1 MSGGFLRQITIESD
15 ELQRRGSWMSR
26 LHLDPWLLLLL
37 SLIMGGGLVVLYS
50 AGENGMAIVQSQA
63 LRIGVGLLVMLVFA
77 QLDPML
83 YRRWSPWLYMLG
95 VIALVLVLLFGAGA
109 QGAQRWLALPGGL
122 PRVQPSE
129 FMKLGVPL
137 MVAWFLGRMSL
148 PPRLLSTLMVLGVI
162 ALPGALIIAQPDL
175 GTAVLVIAA
184 GLAVLFLAGLSW
196 KLIMLMVAAGGASI
210 PVLWLFVM
218 RDYQKE
224 RVLTLLNP
232 GSDPLG
238 AGWNITQS
246 KAAIGSGG
254 LHGKGWGEGTQSHLD
269 FLPESHTDFIMAVL
283 AEEFGFVGVT
293 VLLVLYALTVI
304 RCLYIAS
311 VAQSSFSRLLSG
323 GLAIIFFMYVVV
335 NVAMVSGLMP
345 VVGVPLPLVSFGGTS
360 IVTLLAGFGIL
371 MAVHTHRRMLES

>member
-1 MSGGFLRQITIESD
+1 MRQEFVRQIAMD
-15 ELQRRGSWMSR
+15 PDYLQRRGGWLSR

-37 SLIMGGGLVVLYS
+37 MLIMGFGLVVLYS
-50 AGENGMAIVQSQA
+50 AGENGMAIVRSQA
-63 LRIGVGLLVMLVFA
+63 LRIGVGLLVMLFFA

-83 YRRWSPWLYMLG
+83 YRRWSPWLYLAG
-95 VIALVLVLLFGAGA
+95 IVALVLVLLFGAGA
-109 QGAQRWLALPGGL
+109 QGAQRWLALPGL
-122 PRVQPSE
+122 PRFQPSE
-129 FMKLGVPL
+129 AMKIGVPL
-137 MVAWFLGRMSL
+137 MVAWFLSQLVL
-148 PPRLLSTLMVLGVI
+148 PPRLLPILMALVLT

-175 GTAVLVIAA
+175 GTAVLVIAS

-196 KLIMLMVAAGGASI
+196 KLIMLMVTAGGASI

-269 FLPESHTDFIMAVL
+269 FLPESHTDFILAVL
-283 AEEFGFVGVT
+283 AEEFGFIGVT
-293 VLLVLYALTVI
+293 FLLALYALVVV
-304 RCLYIAS
+304 RSLFIAS
-311 VAQSSFSRLLSG
+311 AAQTSFSRLLSG

>member
-1 MSGGFLRQITIESD
+1 MSREFVRQIALEPD
-15 ELQRRGSWMSR
+15 HLQRRGGWMNR

-37 SLIMGGGLVVLYS
+37 FLIMGLGLVVLHS
-50 AGENGMAIVQSQA
+50 AGENGMAVVRSQA
-63 LRIGVGLLVMLVFA
+63 LRIGVGLLAMLFFA

-83 YRRWSPWLYMLG
+83 YRRWSPWLYLAG
-95 VIALVLVLLFGAGA
+95 ILSLVLVLLVGAGA
-109 QGAQRWLALPGGL
+109 QGAQRWLALPGL
-122 PRVQPSE
+122 PRFQPSE
-129 FMKLGVPL
+129 AMKLGVPL
-137 MVAWFLGRMSL
+137 MVSWFLAQLSL
-148 PPRLLSTLMVLGVI
+148 PPRLLPILMALGLT

-175 GTAVLVIAA
+175 GTAVLVIAS
-184 GLAVLFLAGLSW
+184 GLSVLFLAGLSW
-196 KLIMLMVAAGGASI
+196 KLITLMVAAGGASI

-246 KAAIGSGG
+246 KTAIGSGG

-269 FLPESHTDFIMAVL
+269 FLPEGHTDFILAVL

-293 VLLVLYALTVI
+293 LLLVLYALVVI
-304 RCLYIAS
+304 RCLFIAS
-311 VAQSSFSRLLSG
+311 MAQTSFSRLLSG

>member
-1 MSGGFLRQITIESD
+1 MSREFVRQITMEPD
-15 ELQRRGSWMSR
+15 YLQRRGGWMSR

-37 SLIMGGGLVVLYS
+37 FLIMGFGLVVLYS

-63 LRIGVGLLVMLVFA
+63 LRMGVGLLVMLFFA

-83 YRRWSPWLYMLG
+83 YRRWSPWLYLVG
-95 VIALVLVLLFGAGA
+95 IVALVLVLLFGAGA
-109 QGAQRWLALPGGL
+109 QGAQRWLALPGL
-122 PRVQPSE
+122 PRFQPSE
-129 FMKLGVPL
+129 FIKLGVPL
-137 MVAWFLGRMSL
+137 MVAWFLAQLSP
-148 PPRLLSTLMVLGVI
+148 PPRLLSILLVLGLI
-162 ALPGALIIAQPDL
+162 ALPGGLIIAQPDL
-175 GTAVLVIAA
+175 GTALLVIAA
-184 GLAVLFLAGLSW
+184 GLAVLFLAGISW
-196 KLIMLMVAAGGASI
+196 KLITLMIAAGGSSI

-232 GSDPLG
+232 GGDPLG

-246 KAAIGSGG
+246 KIAIGSGG

-269 FLPESHTDFIMAVL
+269 FLPESHTDFILAVL

-293 VLLVLYALTVI
+293 LLLVLYALVVI
-304 RCLYIAS
+304 RCLFIAS
-311 VAQSSFSRLLSG
+311 TAQTSFSRLLSG

-371 MAVHTHRRMLES
+371 MAVHTHRRMLEP

>member
-1 MSGGFLRQITIESD
+1 MEPD
-15 ELQRRGSWMSR
+15 YLQRRGGWLSR
-26 LHLDPWLLLLL
+26 LHLDPWLVLLLA
-37 SLIMGGGLVVLYS
+37 LIMGFGLVVLYS
-50 AGENGMAIVQSQA
+50 AGENGMAMVRSQA
-63 LRIGVGLLVMLVFA
+63 LRIGVGLLVMLFFA

-83 YRRWSPWLYMLG
+83 YRRWSPWLYLVG
-95 VIALVLVLLFGAGA
+95 IVSLVLVLLFGAGA
-109 QGAQRWLALPGGL
+109 QGAQRWLALPGL
-122 PRVQPSE
+122 PRFQPSE
-129 FMKLGVPL
+129 AMKIGVPL
-137 MVAWFLGRMSL
+137 MVAWFLSQLVL
-148 PPRLLSTLMVLGVI
+148 PPRLLPILMALI
-162 ALPGALIIAQPDL
+162 LTALPGALIIAQPDL
-175 GTAVLVIAA
+175 GTAVLVIAS
-184 GLAVLFLAGLSW
+184 GLAVLFLSGLSW
-196 KLIMLMVAAGGASI
+196 KLIMLMLTAGGASI

-232 GSDPLG
+232 GGDPLG

-254 LHGKGWGEGTQSHLD
+254 LHGKGWGEGSQSHLD
-269 FLPESHTDFIMAVL
+269 FLPESHTDFILAVL

-293 VLLVLYALTVI
+293 VLLVLYALVVI
-304 RCLYIAS
+304 RSLFIAS
-311 VAQSSFSRLLSG
+311 VAQTSFSRLLSG
-323 GLAIIFFMYVVV
+323 GLAMIFFMYVVV

>member
-1 MSGGFLRQITIESD
+1 MEPD
-15 ELQRRGSWMSR
+15 YLQRRGGWMAR
-26 LHLDPWLLLLL
+26 LHLDPLLLLL
-37 SLIMGGGLVVLYS
+37 LMTVMGFGLVILYS
-50 AGENGMAIVQSQA
+50 AGENGIAIVRSQA
-63 LRIGVGLLVMLVFA
+63 VRIGVGLLIMLFFA

-83 YRRWSPWLYMLG
+83 YRRWSPWLYLLG
-95 VIALVLVLLFGAGA
+95 IIALVLVLLFGAGA
-109 QGAQRWLALPGGL
+109 QGAQRWLALPGL
-122 PRVQPSE
+122 PRFQPSE

-137 MVAWFLGRMSL
+137 MAAWFLSQLAL
-148 PPRLLSTLMVLGVI
+148 PPRFFSTVLVLGLI
-162 ALPGALIIAQPDL
+162 ALPAALIIAQPDL
-175 GTAVLVIAA
+175 GTALLVSSA

-196 KLIMLMVAAGGASI
+196 KLITLMVVAGGSSI

-232 GSDPLG
+232 GGDPLG

-269 FLPESHTDFIMAVL
+269 FLPESHTDFILAVL

-293 VLLVLYALTVI
+293 LLLVLYALVVI
-304 RCLYIAS
+304 RCLFIAAM
-311 VAQSSFSRLLSG
+311 AQTSFSRLLAG

>member
-1 MSGGFLRQITIESD
+1 MSHEFVRQIAMEPDYLT
-15 ELQRRGSWMSR
+15 RRGGWLNR

-37 SLIMGGGLVVLYS
+37 ALIMGLGLVVLYS
-50 AGENGMAIVQSQA
+50 AGENGMAMVRSQA
-63 LRIGVGLLVMLVFA
+63 LRIGVGLLVMLFFA

-83 YRRWSPWLYMLG
+83 YRRWSPWLYLLG
-95 VIALVLVLLFGAGA
+95 IVALVLVLLFGAGA
-109 QGAQRWLALPGGL
+109 QGAQRWLALPGL
-122 PRVQPSE
+122 PRFQPSE
-129 FMKLGVPL
+129 AMKIGVPL
-137 MVAWFLGRMSL
+137 MVAWFLSQLVL
-148 PPRLLSTLMVLGVI
+148 PPRLLPILMALALT

-175 GTAVLVIAA
+175 GTAVLVIAS

-196 KLIMLMVAAGGASI
+196 KLIMLMITAGGASI

-269 FLPESHTDFIMAVL
+269 FLPESHTDFILAVL

-293 VLLVLYALTVI
+293 VLLVLYALVVI
-304 RCLYIAS
+304 RSLFIAS
-311 VAQSSFSRLLSG
+311 VAQTSFSRLLSG
-323 GLAIIFFMYVVV
+323 GLAMIFFMYVVV

>member
-1 MSGGFLRQITIESD
+1 MSREFVRQITMEPD
-15 ELQRRGSWMSR
+15 YLQRRGGLMAR
-26 LHLDPWLLLLL
+26 LHLDPLLLLL
-37 SLIMGGGLVVLYS
+37 LAMVMGFGLVILYS
-50 AGENGMAIVQSQA
+50 AGESGIAIVHSQG
-63 LRIGVGLLVMLVFA
+63 LRIGVGLLVMLFFA

-83 YRRWSPWLYMLG
+83 YRRWSPWLYLAG
-95 VIALVLVLLFGAGA
+95 VISLVLVLLFGAGA
-109 QGAQRWLALPGGL
+109 QGAQRWLALPGL
-122 PRVQPSE
+122 PRFQPSE

-137 MVAWFLGRMSL
+137 MVAWFLAQLAL
-148 PPRLLSTLMVLGVI
+148 PPRFFSTLLVLGLI
-162 ALPGALIIAQPDL
+162 ALPAALIIAQPDL
-175 GTAVLVIAA
+175 GTALLVSCA

-196 KLIMLMVAAGGASI
+196 KLITLMAVAGGSSI

-232 GSDPLG
+232 GGDPLG

-269 FLPESHTDFIMAVL
+269 FLPESHTDFILAVL

-293 VLLVLYALTVI
+293 LLLVLYALIVI
-304 RCLYIAS
+304 RCLFIAAM
-311 VAQSSFSRLLSG
+311 AQTSFSRLLAG

>member
-1 MSGGFLRQITIESD
+1 MSREFVRDIGMESSS
-15 ELQRRGSWMSR
+15 LQGRGSWMAR

-37 SLIMGGGLVVLYS
+37 FLVMGVGLVVLFS
-50 AGENGMAIVQSQA
+50 AGENGMAIVRGQL
-63 LRIGVGLLVMLVFA
+63 LRIGVGLLVMLMFA

-83 YRRWSPWLYMLG
+83 YRRWSPWLYLAG
-95 VIALVLVLLFGAGA
+95 ILSLVLVLLFGAGA
-109 QGAQRWLALPGGL
+109 QGAQRWLALPGL
-122 PRVQPSE
+122 PRFQPSE

-137 MVAWFLGRMSL
+137 MVAWFLGRQSL
-148 PPRLLSTLMVLGVI
+148 PPRLLSVLLVLGLI

-175 GTAVLVIAA
+175 GTALLVIAA

-196 KLIMLMVAAGGASI
+196 KLITLMVVAVGSLI
-210 PVLWLFVM
+210 PVLWMFVM
-218 RDYQKE
+218 REYQKE
-224 RVLTLLNP
+224 RVLTLINP
-232 GSDPLG
+232 GGDPLG

-246 KAAIGSGG
+246 KTAIGSGG

-269 FLPESHTDFIMAVL
+269 FLPESHTDFILAVL
-283 AEEFGFVGVT
+283 GEEFGFVGVS
-293 VLLVLYALTVI
+293 LLMALYALIVV
-304 RCLYIAS
+304 RCLFIAS
-311 VAQSSFSRLLSG
+311 MAQTSFSRLLAG

-335 NVAMVSGLMP
+335 NVAMVSGLAP

>member
-1 MSGGFLRQITIESD
+1 MSREFVRQIAMEPD
-15 ELQRRGSWMSR
+15 YLQRRGGWMSR
-26 LHLDPWLLLLL
+26 LHLDPWLFLLLA
-37 SLIMGGGLVVLYS
+37 LIMGFGLVVLYS
-50 AGENGMAIVQSQA
+50 AGENGMAIVRSQV
-63 LRIGVGLLVMLVFA
+63 LRIGVGLLAMLFFA

-83 YRRWSPWLYMLG
+83 YRRWSPWLYLAG
-95 VIALVLVLLFGAGA
+95 IISLLLVLLFGAGA
-109 QGAQRWLALPGGL
+109 QGAQRWLALPGL
-122 PRVQPSE
+122 PRFQPSE
-129 FMKLGVPL
+129 AMKIGVPL
-137 MVAWFLGRMSL
+137 MVAWFLSQLVL
-148 PPRLLSTLMVLGVI
+148 PPRLLPILMALGLT

-175 GTAVLVIAA
+175 GTAVLVIAS

-196 KLIMLMVAAGGASI
+196 KLIMLMVTAGGASI

-232 GSDPLG
+232 GGDPLG

-269 FLPESHTDFIMAVL
+269 FLPESHTDFILAVL

-293 VLLVLYALTVI
+293 VLLVLYALVVI
-304 RCLYIAS
+304 RSLFIAS
-311 VAQSSFSRLLSG
+311 VAQTSFSRLLSG
-323 GLAIIFFMYVVV
+323 GLAMIFFMYVVV

>member
-1 MSGGFLRQITIESD
+1 VSHEFVRQIAFEPD
-15 ELQRRGSWMSR
+15 HLNRRGGWMSR

-37 SLIMGGGLVVLYS
+37 FLIMGGGLVVLYS

-63 LRIGVGLLVMLVFA
+63 LRIGVGLLAMLFFA

-83 YRRWSPWLYMLG
+83 YRRWSPWLYLAG
-95 VIALVLVLLFGAGA
+95 ILSLVLVLLFGAGA
-109 QGAQRWLALPGGL
+109 QGAQRWLALPGL
-122 PRVQPSE
+122 PRFQPSE
-129 FMKLGVPL
+129 AMKLGVPL
-137 MVAWFLGRMSL
+137 MVSWFLAQLSL
-148 PPRLLSTLMVLGVI
+148 PPRLLPILMALGLT

-175 GTAVLVIAA
+175 GTAVLVIAS

-210 PVLWLFVM
+210 PMLWLFVM

-246 KAAIGSGG
+246 KTAIGSGG

-269 FLPESHTDFIMAVL
+269 FLPEGHTDFILAVL

-293 VLLVLYALTVI
+293 LLLVLYALVVI

-311 VAQSSFSRLLSG
+311 MAQTSFSRLLSG

>member
-1 MSGGFLRQITIESD
+1 MSQEFVRQIAFEPD
-15 ELQRRGSWMSR
+15 HLNRRGGLMSR

-37 SLIMGGGLVVLYS
+37 FLIMGLGLVVLHS
-50 AGENGMAIVQSQA
+50 AGENGMAIVRSQA
-63 LRIGVGLLVMLVFA
+63 LRIGVGLLAMLFFA

-83 YRRWSPWLYMLG
+83 YRRWSPWLYLAG
-95 VIALVLVLLFGAGA
+95 ILSLVLVLLFGAGA
-109 QGAQRWLALPGGL
+109 QGAQRWLALPGL
-122 PRVQPSE
+122 PRFQPSE
-129 FMKLGVPL
+129 AMKLGVPL
-137 MVAWFLGRMSL
+137 MVSWFLAQMAL
-148 PPRLLSTLMVLGVI
+148 PPRLLPILLALALT
-162 ALPGALIIAQPDL
+162 ALPGVLIIAQPDL
-175 GTAVLVIAA
+175 GTAVLVIAS

-196 KLIMLMVAAGGASI
+196 KLITLMVAAGGASI

-254 LHGKGWGEGTQSHLD
+254 VHGKGWGEGTQSHLD
-269 FLPESHTDFIMAVL
+269 FLPEGHTDFILAVL

-293 VLLVLYALTVI
+293 VLLVLYALVVI
-304 RCLYIAS
+304 RSLYIAS
-311 VAQSSFSRLLSG
+311 VAQTSFSRLLSG
-323 GLAIIFFMYVVV
+323 GLAMIFFMYVVV

-360 IVTLLAGFGIL
+360 IVTLLAGFGIV

>member
-1 MSGGFLRQITIESD
+1 MSREFVRQIAMEPD
-15 ELQRRGSWMSR
+15 YLQRRGGLMSR

-37 SLIMGGGLVVLYS
+37 SLIMGFGLVVLYS
-50 AGENGMAIVQSQA
+50 AGENGMAIVRSQA
-63 LRIGVGLLVMLVFA
+63 LRIGVGLVVMLVFA

-83 YRRWSPWLYMLG
+83 YRRWSPWLYLAG
-95 VIALVLVLLFGAGA
+95 VVALVLVLFFGAGA
-109 QGAQRWLALPGGL
+109 QGAQRWLALPGL
-122 PRVQPSE
+122 PRFQPSE

-137 MVAWFLGRMSL
+137 MVAWFLAQQSL
-148 PPRLLSTLMVLGVI
+148 PPRMLSTVLVLGLI
-162 ALPGALIIAQPDL
+162 TLPGGLIIAQPDL
-175 GTAVLVIAA
+175 GTALLVIAA

-196 KLIMLMVAAGGASI
+196 KLIALMISAAGASI

-246 KAAIGSGG
+246 KTAIGSGG

-269 FLPESHTDFIMAVL
+269 FLPESHTDFILAVMG
-283 AEEFGFVGVT
+283 EEFGFVGVT
-293 VLLVLYALTVI
+293 LLLVLYALVVI

-311 VAQSSFSRLLSG
+311 TAPSSFSRLLAG

-360 IVTLLAGFGIL
+360 LVTLLAGFGIL

>member
-1 MSGGFLRQITIESD
+1 MSREFVRQIAMEPD
-15 ELQRRGSWMSR
+15 YLQRRVGLMSR

-37 SLIMGGGLVVLYS
+37 LLVMGFGLVVLYS

-83 YRRWSPWLYMLG
+83 YWRWSPWLYLAG
-95 VIALVLVLLFGAGA
+95 VVALVLVPFFGAGA
-109 QGAQRWLALPGGL
+109 QGAQRWLALPGL
-122 PRVQPSE
+122 PRFQPSE
-129 FMKLGVPL
+129 FMKIGVPL
-137 MVAWFLGRMSL
+137 MVAWFLAQQAL
-148 PPRLLSTLMVLGVI
+148 PPRLLMTFVILGLIGIPV
-162 ALPGALIIAQPDL
+162 GLIIAQPDL
-175 GTAVLVIAA
+175 GTALLVIVA

-196 KLIMLMVAAGGASI
+196 TFITVMIVAAGSSI

-218 RDYQKE
+218 HDYQKE

-246 KAAIGSGG
+246 KTAIGSGG

-269 FLPESHTDFIMAVL
+269 FLPESHTDFILAVL
-283 AEEFGFVGVT
+283 GEEFGFVGVT
-293 VLLVLYALTVI
+293 LLLVLYALVVI

-311 VAQSSFSRLLSG
+311 TAQSSFSRLLSG

-360 IVTLLAGFGIL
+360 IVTLLAGFGIV

>member
-1 MSGGFLRQITIESD
+1 MSQEFVRQIAFEPD
-15 ELQRRGSWMSR
+15 HLNRRGGLMSR

-37 SLIMGGGLVVLYS
+37 FLIMGLGLVVLHS
-50 AGENGMAIVQSQA
+50 AGENGMAIVRSQA
-63 LRIGVGLLVMLVFA
+63 LRIGVGLLAMLFFA

-83 YRRWSPWLYMLG
+83 YRRWSPWLYLAG
-95 VIALVLVLLFGAGA
+95 ILSLVLVLLFGAGA
-109 QGAQRWLALPGGL
+109 QGAQRWLALPGL
-122 PRVQPSE
+122 PRFQPSE
-129 FMKLGVPL
+129 AMKLGVPL
-137 MVAWFLGRMSL
+137 MVSWFLAQMAL
-148 PPRLLSTLMVLGVI
+148 PPRLLPILLALALT

-175 GTAVLVIAA
+175 GTAVLVIAS

-196 KLIMLMVAAGGASI
+196 KLITLMVAAGGASI

-254 LHGKGWGEGTQSHLD
+254 VHGKGWGEGTQSHLD
-269 FLPESHTDFIMAVL
+269 FLPEGHTDFILAVL

-293 VLLVLYALTVI
+293 VLLVLYALVVI
-304 RCLYIAS
+304 RSLYIAS
-311 VAQSSFSRLLSG
+311 VAQTSFSRLLSG
-323 GLAIIFFMYVVV
+323 GLAMIFFMYVVV

-360 IVTLLAGFGIL
+360 IVTLLAGFGIV

>member
-1 MSGGFLRQITIESD
+1 MSREFVRQITMEPD
-15 ELQRRGSWMSR
+15 ALQRRGGWMAR
-26 LHLDPWLLLLL
+26 LHMDPLLLLL
-37 SLIMGGGLVVLYS
+37 LLLVMGFGLVVLYS
-50 AGENGMAIVQSQA
+50 AGENGMAIVRSQA
-63 LRIGVGLLVMLVFA
+63 LRMGVGFLVMLFFA

-83 YRRWSPWLYMLG
+83 YRRWSPWLYVAG
-95 VIALVLVLLFGAGA
+95 VVALLLVLLFGAGA
-109 QGAQRWLALPGGL
+109 QGAQRWLALPGL
-122 PRVQPSE
+122 PRFQPSE

-137 MVAWFLGRMSL
+137 MVAWFLAQLTL
-148 PPRLLSTLMVLGVI
+148 PPRLFPTLLVLGLI
-162 ALPGALIIAQPDL
+162 ALPGGLIIAQPDL
-175 GTAVLVIAA
+175 GTALLVSAA
-184 GLAVLFLAGLSW
+184 GLAVVFLAGLSW
-196 KLIMLMVAAGGASI
+196 KLIALMGAAGGASV
-210 PVLWLFVM
+210 PVLWFFVM

-246 KAAIGSGG
+246 KTAIGSGG
-254 LHGKGWGEGTQSHLD
+254 LHGKGWGAGTQSHLD
-269 FLPESHTDFIMAVL
+269 FLPESHTDFILAVL

-293 VLLVLYALTVI
+293 LLLVLYALIVI
-304 RCLYIAS
+304 RCLFIAS
-311 VAQSSFSRLLSG
+311 MAQTSFSRLLAG

-345 VVGVPLPLVSFGGTS
+345 VVGVPLPLISFGGTS